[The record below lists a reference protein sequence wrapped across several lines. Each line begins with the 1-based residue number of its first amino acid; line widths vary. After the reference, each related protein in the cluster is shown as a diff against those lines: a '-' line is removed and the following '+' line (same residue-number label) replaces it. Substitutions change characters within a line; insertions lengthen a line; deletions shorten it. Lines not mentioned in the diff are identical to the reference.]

1 MDLIHKPELLA
12 PAGTLQTVEA
22 VLNAGADAVY
32 CGGKR
37 LNMRMHRSSYN
48 LSDDDLAGAID
59 LAHRRG
65 RKLYLT
71 LNNLILEED
80 LDALRSAL
88 ELAARLRPDALIVQ
102 DLATVELAREICV
115 EVPLHASTMMNVH
128 SEKTAAAL
136 KLMGFVR
143 AIASRDIPLHE
154 ARRIAETSGLEMEY
168 FVHGDMCIAH
178 SSQCYLSSLV
188 FGESSNRGRC
198 VKPCRWDWK
207 LLTAAGSPVAGMSEG
222 YLLARRDLCMF
233 QHIPELVQNRI
244 ASLKI
249 EGRMRTADFLAP
261 LVAAYRQAIDGYFSD
276 PLHYATQAE
285 GMDNLWLRRVREFT
299 TALCL
304 RRGGAESVDASGKRE
319 PRLFSL
325 ARAEADLSEPPGEAL
340 VPPPIRGSFELA
352 VHVATRAA
360 AESAL
365 AAGANA
371 VYLGGDEFPAFPGD
385 IDPAW
390 LREFCSQAAARRARV
405 AVLSTRT
412 GDERDLAQWAWWLKQ
427 VSGIRGLGA
436 GASTIGAIEVA
447 RSLRV
452 REILGDYSLNLAN
465 SLAAD
470 ALSTLGATRVT
481 ASVELDFA
489 CLRALAA
496 QVRLP
501 LEAIVHGPLPGM
513 LLEHC
518 VVAAAAG
525 QTSHEPCAMSCR
537 KEAYVLRD
545 TAGQDHA
552 VRFDSRCRNHLY
564 AAREL
569 CLLPSLG
576 RLAPL
581 GLAAVRIEAQ
591 FYTPAQVELVVGAYR
606 RTIDQL
612 RAGHWPDVQADLES
626 IAAAT
631 GLPLGDG
638 PMDFSACES
647 QVFPPPSPAQAA
659 GIPTAPSPPEPE
671 GKP

>member
-1 MDLIHKPELLA
+1 MDLTHKPELLA

-48 LSDDDLAGAID
+48 FTDDDLAAAIE

-71 LNNLILEED
+71 LNNLILEDD
-80 LDALRSAL
+80 LEELRSAL
-88 ELAARLRPDALIVQ
+88 EAVARLRPDALIVQ

-128 SEKTAAAL
+128 SEKTATAL

-154 ARRIAETSGLEMEY
+154 ARRIAEVSGLEMEY
-168 FVHGDMCIAH
+168 FIHGDMCIAH
-178 SSQCYLSSLV
+178 SSQCYLSGLV

-198 VKPCRWDWK
+198 MKPCRWDWK
-207 LLTAAGSPVAGMSEG
+207 LLTASGASVAGMSEG

-233 QHIPELVQNRI
+233 QHIGELVQNRI

-261 LVAAYRQAIDGYFSD
+261 LVGAYRQAIDGYFAD

-285 GMDNLWLRRVREFT
+285 AMDNLWSRRVREFT
-299 TALCL
+299 TSLCL
-304 RRGGAESVDASGKRE
+304 RRGGPESVDASGKRE

-325 ARAEADLSEPPGEAL
+325 ARAEADLSEPPDAGL
-340 VPPPIRGSFELA
+340 VPPVRGGFELA

-371 VYLGGDEFPAFPGD
+371 VYLGGDEFPACPSD

-390 LREFCSQAAARRARV
+390 LTEFCSRAAARRARV
-405 AVLSTRT
+405 AVLSSRT
-412 GDERDLAQWAWWLKQ
+412 GDERDLAQWTWWLKR
-427 VSGIRGLGA
+427 VSGIRSLGA

-452 REILGDYSLNLAN
+452 REILADYSLNLAN

-481 ASVELDFA
+481 ASLELDFA
-489 CLRALAA
+489 CLQALAG
-496 QVRLP
+496 QIRLP
-501 LEAIVHGPLPGM
+501 LEVIVHGPLPGM

-525 QTSHEPCAMSCR
+525 QTSHEPCTMPCR

-569 CLLPSLG
+569 CLLPTLA

-606 RTIDQL
+606 RAIDQL
-612 RAGHWPDVQADLES
+612 RKGHWPDVQAELES

-638 PMDFSACES
+638 AMDFPAVEPQSYAPS
-647 QVFPPPSPAQAA
+647 SPPEAST
-659 GIPTAPSPPEPE
+659 IPTAPSPTKTEDQP
-671 GKP
+671 

>member
-1 MDLIHKPELLA
+1 MDLVHKPELLA

-48 LSDDDLAGAID
+48 FSDEDLAAAIE

-71 LNNLILEED
+71 LNNLVLEED

-88 ELAARLRPDALIVQ
+88 ELAGRLRPDALIVQ

-128 SEKTAAAL
+128 SEKTATAL

-154 ARRIAETSGLEMEY
+154 ARRIAEASGLEMEY

-178 SSQCYLSSLV
+178 SSQCYLSGLV

-198 VKPCRWDWK
+198 MKPCRWDWK
-207 LLTAAGSPVAGMSEG
+207 LLTASGQSVAGMSEG

-261 LVAAYRQAIDGYFSD
+261 LVAAYRQAIDGYFAD

-285 GMDNLWLRRVREFT
+285 AMDALWSRRVREFT

-325 ARAEADLSEPPGEAL
+325 ARPEADLSEPPGEAL
-340 VPPPIRGSFELA
+340 VPPIRGGFELA

-385 IDPAW
+385 IEPAW

-452 REILGDYSLNLAN
+452 REILADYSLNLGN

-489 CLRALAA
+489 CLQALAA

-501 LEAIVHGPLPGM
+501 LEVIVHGPLPGM

-518 VVAAAAG
+518 VVASAAG
-525 QTSHEPCAMSCR
+525 QTSHEPCIMPCR
-537 KEAYVLRD
+537 KDAYVLRD

-569 CLLPSLG
+569 CLLPTLW

-581 GLAAVRIEAQ
+581 GLAGVRIEAQ

-612 RAGHWPDVQADLES
+612 RAGRWADVQADLEN

-638 PMDFSACES
+638 PLDFPAEDP
-647 QVFPPPSPAQAA
+647 QVLPQGSSAQAA
-659 GIPTAPSPPEPE
+659 EIPASPTQAKPE
-671 GKP
+671 GQP